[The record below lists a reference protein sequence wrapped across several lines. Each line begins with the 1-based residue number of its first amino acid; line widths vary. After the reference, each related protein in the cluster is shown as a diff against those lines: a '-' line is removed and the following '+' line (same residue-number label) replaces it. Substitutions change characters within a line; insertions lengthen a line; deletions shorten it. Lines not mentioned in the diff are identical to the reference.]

1 MTKPRVFTIA
11 PSTPFLATLARALLD
26 GELIPGFAP
35 RNDPLALAQATV
47 YLPTRRAARSFGDTL
62 LDVLGREA
70 ALLPRILPLGEVDE
84 DALAFADTAGL
95 PERPSPLSTAARR
108 LALARLVRDYA
119 LIKEAAGEP
128 SIATSQSAAL
138 QLADELARLFDD
150 MTIAG
155 LPFNALDKP
164 DLIPAALDKHWQ
176 DSLIFLK
183 YVRPAW
189 DKYLA
194 DHGRADPVAWRDLL
208 LGREAERLATHG
220 GPVVAAGS
228 TGTIPAVAELIAIVA
243 RHSTGAAVLPGFDQ
257 TLDDESFNL
266 LGGGKRGEHDV
277 EPSPGHPQFGMRR
290 LLGRIGI
297 AREDVR
303 RLGGAVGERET
314 LLSEVFR
321 PAATSERWRERGADF
336 DRLKASALEGLA
348 VLEAADPREE
358 ALALALALRETL
370 DVPGASAALV
380 TPDRALARR
389 VAAELR
395 RWAIDVDDSGGV
407 ALAESDAG
415 RLARLALSVAADSF
429 APVPLIALLRNP
441 LVQFGLSERAA
452 DAIEITALR
461 GPRPAPSAAGL
472 ARAIADAHRL
482 ASAKKLHHRDPR
494 IKLSE
499 RDWDLAAKLAELVTA
514 ALTPLLGLPRTR
526 AVSFTAL
533 IAAHR
538 AALVNLGVDFTK
550 REPSDLRALA
560 LSFDRFADAADLAPS
575 LTLRDYADSFA
586 NLLAG
591 EPPVRPAFNPAARIR
606 ILGPLEARLL
616 DEPRVLL
623 GGLNEGT
630 WPRETRSDAWLNR
643 PMRKALGLDLPER
656 RIGLAAHDFA
666 QAVGGREVI
675 VSRARKENGVEMVAS
690 RFLQRLAAV
699 APASAWEAA
708 CQRGQHY
715 IDLAH
720 TLERAASVPA
730 VERPA
735 PRPPAETR
743 PIRLSVT
750 EIETLIRDPYSIYAR
765 HVLRLDPL
773 DEIDAD
779 AGAAERGTIL
789 HEAFAEFART
799 TPDGLSSDALDKLLA
814 AGRKAFAAIDDYP
827 ELRAIWWPRF
837 VRAAQWFIGH
847 EIERR
852 KEATRVFAETTG
864 KISFDAGGRLFTLS
878 ARADRI
884 DLRKDGTIAIAD
896 YKSGQPPSPSQ
907 ILSGLAPQLPLEAA
921 IAQDG
926 GFEGVPKGTSI
937 AEIAVVRVSG
947 GQPPGEWCVLDVTRA
962 RGPAAERAKK
972 LGIDTPDALA
982 AASRQLLEA
991 LIRKFAEATTP
1002 YLSIPRP
1009 KWRGRFG
1016 QYDHLA
1022 RIKEWSANEEGL
1034 E

>member
-1 MTKPRVFTIA
+1 MRTPRVFTISA
-11 PSTPFLATLARALLD
+11 TTPFLPTLAQALLD
-26 GELIPGFAP
+26 GVLIPGFAP
-35 RNDPLALAQATV
+35 RNDPLLLASATV
-47 YLPTRRAARSFGDTL
+47 YLPTRRATRAFGDAL
-62 LDVLGREA
+62 LSALGAEA
-70 ALLPRILPLGEVDE
+70 TLLPRIIPLGEVDE
-84 DALAFADTAGL
+84 DALAFADVAGL

-108 LALARLVRDYA
+108 LALARLIREYA
-119 LIKEAAGEP
+119 VLKERLGEP
-128 SIATSQSAAL
+128 SIATTLSAAL

-155 LPFNALDKP
+155 LPFDALDEP
-164 DLIPAALDKHWQ
+164 DLIPTALDKHWQ
-176 DSLIFLK
+176 DSLVFLK

-189 DKYLA
+189 DEYLA
-194 DHGRADPVAWRDLL
+194 ANGLADPVAWRDVL
-208 LGREAERLATHG
+208 LGREVERLAADG

-228 TGTIPAVAELIAIVA
+228 TGTIPAVAELIAVIA
-243 RHSTGAAVLPGFDQ
+243 RRSNGAAVLPGLDQ
-257 TLDDESFNL
+257 TLDDESFSL
-266 LGGGKRGEHDV
+266 LGGGKRGELEV

-290 LLGRIGI
+290 LLARIGI
-297 AREDVR
+297 ERGDVT
-303 RLGGAVGERET
+303 RLGGTPSERET

-321 PAATSERWRERGADF
+321 PAATSERWRERDADF
-336 DRLKASALEGLA
+336 GRRAARALEGFA
-348 VLEAADPREE
+348 VMEAADPREE

-370 DVPGASAALV
+370 NTPGASAALV

-407 ALAESDAG
+407 ALSDSDAA
-415 RLARLALSVAADSF
+415 RLARLALSVAADGF

-441 LVQFGLSERAA
+441 LAQFGLSVRAV
-452 DAIEITALR
+452 DAIEIAALR
-461 GPRPAPSAAGL
+461 GPRPAPGAAGL
-472 ARAIADAHRL
+472 DRAVADARRL

-494 IKLSE
+494 MKLSG
-499 RDWDLAAKLAELVTA
+499 RDWDLAATLAERVAA
-514 ALTPLLGLPRTR
+514 ALAPLLQLPQTHPIPF
-526 AVSFTAL
+526 AEL

-538 AALVNLGVDFTK
+538 AVLVNMRVDFAK
-550 REPSDLRALA
+550 REPADLRALA
-560 LSFDRFADAADLAPS
+560 QALDRFVDAAAQAPS
-575 LTLRDYADSFA
+575 LTLRDYADAFA

-591 EPPVRPAFNPAARIR
+591 EPPVRPPFNAAARIR

-616 DEPRVLL
+616 DDRRVLL
-623 GGLNEGT
+623 GGLNERT
-630 WPRETRSDAWLNR
+630 WPSETRSDAWLNR

-666 QAVGGREVI
+666 QAVGAREVI

-690 RFLQRLAAV
+690 RFLQRFEAV
-699 APASAWEAA
+699 APADAWEAA
-708 CQRGQHY
+708 CTRGQRY
-715 IDLAH
+715 IELAH
-720 TLERAASVPA
+720 ALERVVPVPPA
-730 VERPA
+730 ERPA
-735 PRPPAETR
+735 PRPPAEAR
-743 PIRLSVT
+743 PARLSVT

-773 DEIDAD
+773 EEIDAD

-789 HEAFAEFART
+789 HEAFAEFARA
-799 TPDGLSSDALDKLLA
+799 TPDGLSNDALEKLIA

-827 ELRAIWWPRF
+827 ELRAVWWPRF
-837 VRAAQWFIGH
+837 VRAARWFIGH
-847 EIERR
+847 EIEHR
-852 KEATRVFAETTG
+852 KETKHIIAETSG
-864 KISFDAGGRLFTLS
+864 KISFEAGGRPFTLS

-884 DLRKDGTIAIAD
+884 DVRKDGAVAIAD

-921 IAQDG
+921 IVRDG
-926 GFEGVPKGTSI
+926 GFDGIPKGTAV
-937 AEIAVVRVSG
+937 AEIAVIRVSG

-962 RGPAAERAKK
+962 RGPAAERAKQ
-972 LGIDTPDALA
+972 LGIDTPDRLA
-982 AASRQLLEA
+982 AASRELLEA
-991 LIRKFAEATTP
+991 LIRKFAEATAP

>member
-1 MTKPRVFTIA
+1 MRTPRVFTISA
-11 PSTPFLATLARALLD
+11 TTPFLPTLAQALLD
-26 GELIPGFAP
+26 GVLIPGFAP
-35 RNDPLALAQATV
+35 RNDPLLLASATI
-47 YLPTRRAARSFGDTL
+47 YLPTRRATRAFGEAL
-62 LDVLGREA
+62 LRALGKEA
-70 ALLPRILPLGEVDE
+70 TLLPRIVPLGEVDE
-84 DALAFADTAGL
+84 DALAFADIAGL

-108 LALARLVRDYA
+108 LALAKLIRDYA
-119 LIKEAAGEP
+119 ILKEQRGEP

-155 LPFNALDKP
+155 LPFDALDKP
-164 DLIPAALDKHWQ
+164 DFIPAALDKHWQ
-176 DSLIFLK
+176 DSLVFLK

-189 DKYLA
+189 DEYLA
-194 DHGRADPVAWRDLL
+194 SSGLVDPVVWRDLL
-208 LGREAERLATHG
+208 LRREVERLTADG

-228 TGTIPAVAELIAIVA
+228 TGTIPAVADLIAVIA
-243 RHSTGAAVLPGFDQ
+243 HRANGAAVLPGLDQ
-257 TLDDESFNL
+257 MLDDESFNL
-266 LGGGKRGEHDV
+266 LERGTLGEHEV
-277 EPSPGHPQFGMRR
+277 EPSPGHPQFGLSR
-290 LLGRIGI
+290 LLARIDIERG
-297 AREDVR
+297 DVR
-303 RLGGAVGERET
+303 RLGGTPSERET

-336 DRLKASALEGLA
+336 DRHAASALEGLA
-348 VLEAADPREE
+348 VMEAADPREE

-370 DVPGASAALV
+370 NTPDASAALV

-395 RWAIDVDDSGGV
+395 RWAIEVDDSGGV
-407 ALAESDAG
+407 ALSESDLG
-415 RLARLALSVAADSF
+415 RLARLALSVAADGF

-441 LVQFGLSERAA
+441 LARFGLAARAA
-452 DAIEITALR
+452 DAIEIAALR
-461 GPRPAPSAAGL
+461 GPRPAPGASGL
-472 ARAIADAHRL
+472 LRSVSDARRL
-482 ASAKKLHHRDPR
+482 ALAGELHRRDPR
-494 IKLSE
+494 MKLTE
-499 RDWDLAAKLAELVTA
+499 RDWDLATNLTEHLTA
-514 ALTPLLGLPRTR
+514 ALLPLSGLRQTQPIPF
-526 AVSFTAL
+526 AEL

-538 AALVNLGVDFTK
+538 AVLLNLGVDFTK
-550 REPSDLRALA
+550 REPADLRALA
-560 LSFDRFADAADLAPS
+560 QAFDRFADAAAHAPF
-575 LTLRDYADSFA
+575 LTIRDYADAFA

-591 EPPVRPAFNPAARIR
+591 EPPVRPPFNAAARIR

-616 DEPRVLL
+616 DDRHVLL

-630 WPRETRSDAWLNR
+630 WPPETRSDAWLNR

-699 APASAWEAA
+699 APAAAWQAA
-708 CQRGQHY
+708 CKRGRRY

-720 TLERAASVPA
+720 ALESATPVPPA
-730 VERPA
+730 QRPA
-735 PRPPAETR
+735 PMPPAEAR
-743 PIRLSVT
+743 PTRLSVT

-773 DEIDAD
+773 EEIDAD

-789 HEAFAEFART
+789 HEAFAEFARA
-799 TPDGLSSDALDKLLA
+799 TPDGLSNDALDKLIA
-814 AGRKAFAAIDDYP
+814 AGRKAFAEIDEYP

-847 EIERR
+847 EIEYR
-852 KEATRVFAETTG
+852 KETTRILAETSG
-864 KISFDAGGRLFTLS
+864 KISFDAGGRPFTLS

-884 DLRKDGTIAIAD
+884 DLRKDGAIAIAD

-926 GFEGVPKGTSI
+926 GFDDIPKGTSI
-937 AEIAVVRVSG
+937 AEIAVIRVSG

-972 LGIDTPDALA
+972 LGINTPDRLA
-982 AASRQLLEA
+982 AASRELVEA
-991 LIRKFAEATTP
+991 LIRKFANATTP

-1016 QYDHLA
+1016 EYDHLA
-1022 RIKEWSANEEGL
+1022 RIREWSANEEGL

>member
-1 MTKPRVFTIA
+1 MKPRVFTIPA
-11 PSTPFLATLARALLD
+11 SNPFLPVLAHALLD
-26 GELIPGFAP
+26 GALIPGYAP
-35 RNDPLALAQATV
+35 RADPLLLASATV
-47 YLPTRRAARSFGDTL
+47 YLPTRRATRAFGDAL
-62 LDVLGREA
+62 LNALGVEA
-70 ALLPRILPLGEVDE
+70 TLLPRLVPLGEVDE
-84 DALAFADTAGL
+84 DALAFADVAGL

-108 LALARLVRDYA
+108 LALAG
-119 LIKEAAGEP
+119 LIREFAILKEQRHEP

-138 QLADELARLFDD
+138 QLADELAQLFDD

-155 LPFNALDKP
+155 LPFDALDRP

-194 DHGRADPVAWRDLL
+194 ENGRADPVAWRDLL

-243 RHSTGAAVLPGFDQ
+243 RHPTGAAVLPGFDQ
-257 TLDDESFNL
+257 TIDDESFNL
-266 LGGGKRGEHDV
+266 VGGGKRGEHDV
-277 EPSPGHPQFGMRR
+277 EPSPGHPQFGMKR

-297 AREDVR
+297 LREDVR
-303 RLGGAVGERET
+303 RLGGAAGERET

-321 PAATSERWRERGADF
+321 PAATSERWRECATDV
-336 DRLKASALEGLA
+336 DRLTASALEGLA

-370 DVPGASAALV
+370 EVPDASAALV

-441 LVQFGLSERAA
+441 LAQFGLSERAA

-461 GPRPAPSAAGL
+461 GPRPAPGAASL

-494 IKLSE
+494 MKLSE
-499 RDWDLAAKLAELVTA
+499 RDWDLAAELAERVTA
-514 ALTPLLGLPRTR
+514 ALMPLLGLPRTQ
-526 AVSFTAL
+526 AVSFAAL

-538 AALVNLGVDFTK
+538 AALANLGVDFTK
-550 REPSDLRALA
+550 REPADLRALA
-560 LSFDRFADAADLAPS
+560 LSFDRFTDAADQGPA

-591 EPPVRPAFNPAARIR
+591 EPPVRPPFKRAARIR

-630 WPRETRSDAWLNR
+630 WPPATRSDAWLNR

-666 QAVGGREVI
+666 QAVAGREVI

-708 CQRGQHY
+708 CRRGQRY

-720 TLERAASVPA
+720 TLERTASVPA
-730 VERPA
+730 AERPA
-735 PRPPAETR
+735 PRPPAEAR

-799 TPDGLSSDALDKLLA
+799 TPDRLSIDALDKLLG

-847 EIERR
+847 EIEHR
-852 KEATRVFAETTG
+852 KEVTRVIAETTG

-884 DLRKDGTIAIAD
+884 DLRKDGAVAIAD

-921 IAQDG
+921 IVRDG
-926 GFEGVPKGTSI
+926 GFDGVPKGTSI
-937 AEIAVVRVSG
+937 AEIAVIRVSG
-947 GQPPGEWCVLDVTRA
+947 GQPPGEWCVLEVTRA

-972 LGIDTPDALA
+972 LGIDTPNGLA
-982 AASRQLLEA
+982 AASRQMLEV